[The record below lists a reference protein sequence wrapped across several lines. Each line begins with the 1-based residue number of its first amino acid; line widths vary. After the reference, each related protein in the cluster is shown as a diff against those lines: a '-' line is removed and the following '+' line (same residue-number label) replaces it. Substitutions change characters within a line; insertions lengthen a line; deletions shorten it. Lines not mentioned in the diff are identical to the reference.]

1 MNDLVDYLTRFNWLI
16 DYFLLGWLFYHL
28 LSSPPII
35 FLEIEM
41 KAEVNEDEIK
51 DEQQENNEANDDIQ
65 VLTEEESN
73 VSKEQSTNSQR

>member
-1 MNDLVDYLTRFNWLI
+1 
-16 DYFLLGWLFYHL
+16 
-28 LSSPPII
+28 
-35 FLEIEM
+35 M
-41 KAEVNEDEIK
+41 KAEVTEDEIK